1 MRLIATAVYDTS
13 WFKAILYVLI
23 AMAVARI
30 ADALLKR
37 RDRLQSRL
45 RGREPDP
52 ADLTRYVMIRRLI
65 VAAILFFGVALALWQ
80 FQAVSALAK
89 TLLASAAI
97 FGAVIGI
104 AARAPLANLVSGI
117 MLAFSQPVR
126 LNDYIS
132 VDDVYGTVERISLTY
147 TFIRTPDDDRVVIP
161 NEAFANRVVH
171 NYTMGAPGSI
181 LTLAFTVPQGDDV
194 EAARIAAL
202 TVADELAPPP
212 EGTANHVDV
221 DDIRGREVV
230 LRARVWTHD
239 PEQRRALA
247 SDLRAAIA
255 ARLAALA
262 SAGAREG
269 AGDGS

>member
-1 MRLIATAVYDTS
+1 M
-13 WFKAILYVLI
+13 
-23 AMAVARI
+23 
-30 ADALLKR
+30 
-37 RDRLQSRL
+37 
-45 RGREPDP
+45 
-52 ADLTRYVMIRRLI
+52 
-65 VAAILFFGVALALWQ
+65 
-80 FQAVSALAK
+80 AK
-89 TLLASAAI
+89 TILASAAI

-161 NEAFANRVVH
+161 NEAFASQRGAQLHDGRAGEHPHRGVH
-171 NYTMGAPGSI
+171 R
-181 LTLAFTVPQGDDV
+181 
-194 EAARIAAL
+194 AARRRPRGGQGRRAGRG
-202 TVADELAPPP
+202 DELAPPP
-212 EGTANHVDV
+212 EGTENHVDV

-239 PEQRRALA
+239 PKQRRALA

-262 SAGAREG
+262 PAGAR
-269 AGDGS
+269 AGGRRRKLSRQTPPAARRT

>member
-1 MRLIATAVYDTS
+1 MRLFATAVYDAH
-13 WFKAILYVLI
+13 WFRAITYVLI
-23 AMAVARI
+23 AMVVARVV
-30 ADALLKR
+30 DALLKR
-37 RDRLQSRL
+37 RYKLQSRVT
-45 RGREPDP
+45 GREPDP
-52 ADLTRYVMIRRLI
+52 ADLTRYVMIRRLL
-65 VAAILFFGVALALWQ
+65 VAAILFVGVAVALWQ
-80 FQAVSALAK
+80 FQAVSAVAK
-89 TLLASAAI
+89 TMLASAAI

-161 NEAFANRVVH
+161 NEAFANHVVH

-181 LTLAFTVPQGDDV
+181 LTVAFTVPRDADL
-194 EAARIAAL
+194 EAARTEAL
-202 TVADELAPPP
+202 AVANELAPPA
-212 EGTANHVDV
+212 EGTENHVDV

-239 PEQRRALA
+239 PKQRRELA
-247 SDLRAAIA
+247 SELRAAIA
-255 ARLAALA
+255 ARLAAQEP
-262 SAGAREG
+262 AGERKK

>member
-1 MRLIATAVYDTS
+1 VRLLATAVYDTS
-13 WFKAILYVLI
+13 WFKAVLYVLI
-23 AMAVARI
+23 AIVVARI

-37 RDRLQSRL
+37 RDKIQSKL
-45 RGREPDP
+45 TGREPDP
-52 ADLTRYVMIRRLI
+52 ADRTRYVMIRRLI
-65 VAAILFFGVALALWQ
+65 VATILFFGVAIALWQ

-117 MLAFSQPVR
+117 MIAFSQPVR

-171 NYTMGAPGSI
+171 NYSMGAPGSI
-181 LTLAFTVPQGDDV
+181 LTVAFTVPQGEDLKTAWV
-194 EAARIAAL
+194 MAL
-202 TVADELAPPP
+202 AVADELAPPP
-212 EGTANHVDV
+212 DGTENRVDV
-221 DDIRGREVV
+221 DDVRGREVV

-239 PEQRRALA
+239 PKQRRALA

-255 ARLAALA
+255 ARLAAQET
-262 SAGAREG
+262 AGGREG
-269 AGDGS
+269 AGDGG

>member
-1 MRLIATAVYDTS
+1 VRLLAAAVYDTS

-23 AMAVARI
+23 AMVVARI
-30 ADALLKR
+30 ADALLRR

-45 RGREPDP
+45 TGREPDP
-52 ADLTRYVMIRRLI
+52 ADRTRYVMIRRLI
-65 VAAILFFGVALALWQ
+65 VATILFFGVAMALWQ
-80 FQAVSALAK
+80 FQAVSALAQ

-97 FGAVIGI
+97 FGAVVGI

-117 MLAFSQPVR
+117 MIAFSQPVR

-132 VDDVYGTVERISLTY
+132 VDEVFGTVERISLTY
-147 TFIRTPDDDRVVIP
+147 TFIRTPDDDLVVIP

-171 NYTMGAPGSI
+171 NYTMGAPGSV
-181 LTLAFTVPQGDDV
+181 LTVAFTVPQDTDLG
-194 EAARIAAL
+194 AARVATL

-212 EGTANHVDV
+212 TGAENHVDV

-239 PEQRRALA
+239 PKQRRALA

-255 ARLAALA
+255 ARLAAME
-262 SAGAREG
+262 SGSVHGG

>member
-1 MRLIATAVYDTS
+1 MRLVATAVYDAP

-23 AMAVARI
+23 AMVVARI
-30 ADALLKR
+30 VDALLKR
-37 RDRLQSRL
+37 RDKLQSRIT
-45 RGREPDP
+45 GREPDP
-52 ADLTRYVMIRRLI
+52 ADLTRYVMIRGLI
-65 VAAILFFGVALALWQ
+65 VAVILFVGVAVALWQ
-80 FQAVSALAK
+80 FQAVSAIAK
-89 TLLASAAI
+89 TMLASAAI

-161 NEAFANRVVH
+161 NEAFASHVVH

-181 LTLAFTVPQGDDV
+181 LTVTFTVPQDADLESV
-194 EAARIAAL
+194 RSAAL
-202 TVADELAPPP
+202 SVANELAPPA
-212 EGTANHVDV
+212 EGAENHVDV

-230 LRARVWTHD
+230 LRARVWTRD
-239 PEQRRALA
+239 PTQRRALA

-255 ARLAALA
+255 ARLVAQE
-262 SAGAREG
+262 SDGERRK

>member
-1 MRLIATAVYDTS
+1 MRLLATAVYDAH
-13 WFKAILYVLI
+13 WFRAVVYVLI
-23 AMAVARI
+23 AMVVARI

-37 RDRLQSRL
+37 RDKLQSKIT
-45 RGREPDP
+45 GREPEP
-52 ADLTRYVMIRRLI
+52 AEQTRYVMIRRLV
-65 VAAILFFGVALALWQ
+65 VATILFFGVAVALLE
-80 FQAVSALAK
+80 FQTVQTLAK
-89 TLLASAAI
+89 TMLASAAV
-97 FGAVIGI
+97 FGAIIGI
-104 AARAPLANLVSGI
+104 AARAPLANLVSGV

-161 NEAFANRVVH
+161 NEAFASHVVH

-181 LTLAFTVPQGDDV
+181 LTVAFTVPHGDDV
-194 EAARIAAL
+194 EAARAAAL
-202 TVADELAPPP
+202 AAADELAPPP
-212 EGTANHVDV
+212 EGTENHVDV
-221 DDIRGREVV
+221 DDIRGREIV

-239 PEQRRALA
+239 PKRRRVLA

-255 ARLAALA
+255 ARLAEIE
-262 SAGAREG
+262 SGGVHEG